1 MCYSNNRKSL
11 YYSCVAGKTYG
22 GINSVTVLFN
32 ITSPR
37 PGTPEQLEN
46 GANHS
51 IKQTDVSDL
60 MYSLLNTTVL
70 PFGFALHLLSHVLVE
85 GPGVILVYLMYL
97 ITCLFLLLCAMFC
110 ICKLCK
116 CLGRRSAQWVER
128 ESHVQRPQ
136 VRVPAWIPSLHVT
149 PPLSHPVS

>member
-51 IKQTDVSDL
+51 IKPTDVSDL

-70 PFGFALHLLSHVLVE
+70 TFGLPSTFYHTFWWKASCSGKCNPGLSDVSYYLFVFIAVHL
-85 GPGVILVYLMYL
+85 
-97 ITCLFLLLCAMFC
+97 
-110 ICKLCK
+110 
-116 CLGRRSAQWVER
+116 
-128 ESHVQRPQ
+128 
-136 VRVPAWIPSLHVT
+136 
-149 PPLSHPVS
+149 